1 MNQFW
6 EFAGNFWWLVF
17 PLMGVLGM
25 VGNAWERGARLRH
38 KRRLEV
44 MHAKAELKAAQ
55 AAARGNAVPA
65 ASLPPITTPTA
76 TNASAG
82 AGASRET
89 QATQLERLFATHDA
103 VTARWLEYE
112 LDVAKLIAFPAMSDG
127 RQPLTAAFL
136 RAKRIADGLRP
147 ASAKARLSKEQLA
160 EYRNAVADFEVAF
173 DVAERDARRI
183 RDSSFTE
190 PERKRLETAKKLLT
204 VAVDEA
210 ATPAE
215 RQLAYRRVRE
225 ELDGLISISDEA
237 IDVLEQKVML
247 ELGPTTAETPVTDA
261 ATPASAQ
268 PAPSAP
274 GSAAPGSAFPA
285 TPVSP
290 APPAPAPTSPYPATQ
305 ASPAPAPP
313 APPPAAPKR
322 PSTTPPA
329 AAPWPVPARGNGDS
343 PGRVIRP
350 KPHR

>member
-1 MNQFW
+1 MEAFW
-6 EFAGNFWWLVF
+6 NFAGDFWWLVF
-17 PLMGVLGM
+17 PLIGVLGM

-55 AAARGNAVPA
+55 AAARGRAVPA
-65 ASLPPITTPTA
+65 AQLPAVTSPTA
-76 TNASAG
+76 TTIGAPAG
-82 AGASRET
+82 TTSRET
-89 QATQLERLFATHDA
+89 QTTQLERLLATHDA

-112 LDVAKLIAFPAMSDG
+112 LDVAKIIAFPAMSDG

-147 ASAKARLSKEQLA
+147 ASAKARLPKEQLA

-173 DVAERDARRI
+173 DVAERDARRL

-190 PERKRLETAKKLLT
+190 VERKRLETAKKLLT

-225 ELDGLISISDEA
+225 ELDGLLSISDEA
-237 IDVLEQKVML
+237 IEVLENKVML
-247 ELGPTTAETPVTDA
+247 ELDPAAEKKSPDA
-261 ATPASAQ
+261 APLPQ
-268 PAPSAP
+268 PADHP
-274 GSAAPGSAFPA
+274 
-285 TPVSP
+285 
-290 APPAPAPTSPYPATQ
+290 
-305 ASPAPAPP
+305 
-313 APPPAAPKR
+313 R
-322 PSTTPPA
+322 PSTTPPPPRPA
-329 AAPWPVPARGNGDS
+329 ATWPVPSRDNGDA
-343 PGRVIRP
+343 PGRVIHP

>member
-1 MNQFW
+1 VQQFW

-25 VGNAWERGARLRH
+25 VGNAWERSARMRH

-55 AAARGNAVPA
+55 AAARGKPVAA
-65 ASLPPITTPTA
+65 ASLPPITAATA
-76 TNASAG
+76 TAAAPG
-82 AGASRET
+82 AAHTRET
-89 QATQLERLFATHDA
+89 QATQLDRLFATNDA

-112 LDVAKLIAFPAMSDG
+112 LDVAKIIAFPAMSDG

-147 ASAKARLSKEQLA
+147 ASSKARLSKEQLA

-173 DVAERDARRI
+173 DIAERDARRI

-190 PERKRLETAKKLLT
+190 VERKRLETAKKLLT
-204 VAVDEA
+204 VAIDEA

-237 IDVLEQKVML
+237 MEVLEKKVML
-247 ELGPTTAETPVTDA
+247 ELGPVAPTTTAADAAPATDA
-261 ATPASAQ
+261 AA
-268 PAPSAP
+268 
-274 GSAAPGSAFPA
+274 
-285 TPVSP
+285 
-290 APPAPAPTSPYPATQ
+290 
-305 ASPAPAPP
+305 
-313 APPPAAPKR
+313 PAAPATDAAAAAAPVAEPEPLPAKR
-322 PSTTPPA
+322 PSTTPPP
-329 AAPWPVPARGNGDS
+329 AAPWPVPSRGNGDS
-343 PGRVIRP
+343 PGRVTHP

>member
-1 MNQFW
+1 MQFW
-6 EFAGNFWWLVF
+6 EFAGSFWWLVF
-17 PLMGVLGM
+17 PLVGVLGM
-25 VGNAWERGARLRH
+25 VGNAWERGARMRH

-55 AAARGNAVPA
+55 AAARGKAVPA
-65 ASLPPITTPTA
+65 ASLPPITAATA
-76 TNASAG
+76 TVASPDAP
-82 AGASRET
+82 AAARET

-112 LDVAKLIAFPAMSDG
+112 LDVAKIIAFPAMSDG

-147 ASAKARLSKEQLA
+147 ASPKARLTKEQLA

-190 PERKRLETAKKLLT
+190 VERKRLDTAKKLLT
-204 VAVDEA
+204 VAIDEA

-237 IDVLEQKVML
+237 IEVLEKKVML
-247 ELGPTTAETPVTDA
+247 ELGPVAPTTTGTDA
-261 ATPASAQ
+261 A
-268 PAPSAP
+268 
-274 GSAAPGSAFPA
+274 PA
-285 TPVSP
+285 TG
-290 APPAPAPTSPYPATQ
+290 AQAPAPA
-305 ASPAPAPP
+305 APVAEPEP
-313 APPPAAPKR
+313 LSAPKR
-322 PSTTPPA
+322 PSTTPPPA
-329 AAPWPVPARGNGDS
+329 TWPVPSRTNGDS
-343 PGRVIRP
+343 PGRVTHP